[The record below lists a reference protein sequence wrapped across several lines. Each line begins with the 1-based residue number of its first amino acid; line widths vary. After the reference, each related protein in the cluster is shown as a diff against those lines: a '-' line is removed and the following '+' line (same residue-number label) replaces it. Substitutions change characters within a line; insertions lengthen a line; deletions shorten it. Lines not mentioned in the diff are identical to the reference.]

1 MNDAPLP
8 ILDPAALDHAA
19 AVHADTLVLDS
30 HIDIPWPASSSGAFA
45 DETRRCVD
53 LPKMRRGGV
62 AAGCFAAFIPQGRL
76 DPAAHADAFARATT
90 MLSAI
95 RTMGGANARVA
106 SSADAIE
113 AAWRDG
119 VPAVVPCV
127 ENGHAIGGD
136 VANLAALRDLGAVYL
151 TLTHNGHNAL
161 ADSSVPRADLGDGP
175 SLHGG
180 LSALGRDAV
189 AEMNRLGLMLD
200 VAHLGRAAMV
210 EAAELSR
217 SPVLSTHS
225 CARALC
231 DHPRNLD
238 DGQLDIVR
246 DVGGTV
252 QITTVSAFLRAGAK
266 PVAVTVD
273 DILDHVD
280 YVARRIGVD
289 HVGIGSDFD
298 GGGSVGGWRHAGES
312 VAITAGLLARGYD
325 RHAIGLIWGGNFLR
339 VLRACEAVAVAVAGR
354 S

>member
-8 ILDPAALDHAA
+8 TFDLDSATRERAAR
-19 AVHADTLVLDS
+19 VHAETLVLDS
-30 HIDIPWPASSSGAFA
+30 HIDIPWPASSNGAFA
-45 DETRRCVD
+45 EDTRRCVD
-53 LPKMRRGGV
+53 LPKMVRGGV

-90 MLSAI
+90 MLAAI
-95 RTMGGANARVA
+95 RTMGGASARVA
-106 SSADAIE
+106 SSAGAIE

-136 VANLAALRDLGAVYL
+136 VANLAALRALGATYL

-161 ADSSVPRADLGDGP
+161 ADSAVPRADLGDGP

-189 AEMNRLGLMLD
+189 AELNRLGMMID

-210 EAAELSR
+210 QAAEVSR
-217 SPVLSTHS
+217 APILSTHS

-238 DGQLDIVR
+238 DGQLDVIR
-246 DVGGTV
+246 DVGGVV
-252 QITTVSAFLRAGAK
+252 QVTTVSAFLRAGAK
-266 PVAVTVD
+266 PEAVGID
-273 DILDHVD
+273 DLLDHVD
-280 YVARRIGVD
+280 YVARRIGVA
-289 HVGIGSDFD
+289 HVGLGSDFD

-312 VAITAGLLARGYD
+312 AAVTAGLLARGYD
-325 RHAIGLIWGGNFLR
+325 AHAVGLIWGGNFLR
-339 VLRACEAVAVAVAGR
+339 VMRACEAVAGG
-354 S
+354 